1 MVQAWRLTSA
11 SEDMMI
17 AWQSRIFSAL
27 YLSGRLCALKK
38 ANMREREMS
47 PLLKEALRREERDN
61 SNLEAFFICMFVI
74 GCYLLAEFLGQVFA

>member
-1 MVQAWRLTSA
+1 
-11 SEDMMI
+11 
-17 AWQSRIFSAL
+17 
-27 YLSGRLCALKK
+27 
-38 ANMREREMS
+38 MS